1 MQFVFSIEVRNRSLF
16 TPGKGGGDFGL
27 NKVKFCR
34 SPLWMLLHW
43 MIPPT
48 MSSFSKQIWVVPPL
62 NPSKVFSDPPA
73 SGFSVTTD
81 PPFFLPK
88 IKWSPQAI
96 NNDRS
101 CGEIPFQY
109 FFSSKISY
117 VCAYLLFF
125 AVTRSTFKAFPNTYF
140 LWHSFGH
147 CSCLIKQKF
156 DTYNFGC
163 QSRCNTYYS
172 QYLVQ

>member
-16 TPGKGGGDFGL
+16 TPGKGGGFWAKQGEIL
-27 NKVKFCR
+27 
-34 SPLWMLLHW
+34 P
-43 MIPPT
+43 IPPVNVA
-48 MSSFSKQIWVVPPL
+48 SLNDPPYHVFIFQIWVVPPL